1 MALSDKVDVR
11 IAKDGVSLQLPTTI
25 GRNFKPESL
34 LKIAS
39 QGADALVLLRE
50 ELATNDYIAGTL
62 GAFSLG
68 ELFGH
73 ILTGAH
79 SGTLIV
85 SDGDSRRAVDFRDG
99 QVVFASSSEPSER
112 LGMVLVE
119 RGWLSS
125 EQLDSALSKVK
136 TGAKIGQVLLRSKE
150 ISAATLYTAMTGL
163 IREIVINLFELSEGD
178 FLFLAGASLSEDAL
192 KLPQATRSI
201 VLEGIKRAE
210 ALDRLRK
217 RLPPSTR
224 VSLGKGQAPEGAHGL
239 LAKIGAGGELGAL
252 RTLFDG
258 SEHAFLQRVEA
269 CLASGALVPQAVTRA
284 STPRQPESARS
295 SALQLYASLIQTI
308 CRALKAAGQDL
319 SDLQSFLRDPLPGME
334 EAFAGVQLSSEG
346 ELDVKRVINN
356 LGDTPVRRAKA
367 YEALDSFMSYAVFSA
382 KNVMP
387 SDAAQAL
394 TRECSRMQA
403 GLRQ

>member
-1 MALSDKVDVR
+1 
-11 IAKDGVSLQLPTTI
+11 
-25 GRNFKPESL
+25 
-34 LKIAS
+34 
-39 QGADALVLLRE
+39 
-50 ELATNDYIAGTL
+50 
-62 GAFSLG
+62 
-68 ELFGH
+68 
-73 ILTGAH
+73 
-79 SGTLIV
+79 
-85 SDGDSRRAVDFRDG
+85 
-99 QVVFASSSEPSER
+99 
-112 LGMVLVE
+112 
-119 RGWLSS
+119 
-125 EQLDSALSKVK
+125 
-136 TGAKIGQVLLRSKE
+136 LRSKE

-178 FLFLAGASLSEDAL
+178 FLFLAGALLSEDAL

-224 VSLGKGQAPEGAHGL
+224 VSLGKGQAPEGAHSL

-269 CLASGALVPQAVTRA
+269 CLASGALVPQAATRA
-284 STPRQPESARS
+284 STPRQPESARG

-394 TRECSRMQA
+394 TKECSRMQA